1 MAVTRDALSEM
12 KREAVRHNELL
23 LLYSQMRRCRERIEP
38 RSTIDDFLD
47 ELKTAY
53 HWNVLMT
60 VRRESIEHDTIG
72 LLSAKGIPSVLLRGS
87 AIARDLYS
95 DPYCRTSSDV
105 DILVRRQD
113 VMRADMVLSGKG
125 YRRCD
130 MLPLEFWINRMHH
143 ALYHYPGADDL
154 IEVHWNFSIPSFFSL
169 SSEDIWAE
177 TIPLGKHRYRL
188 SPTMTVIH
196 LLLHHHMH
204 AFRELKILTDLVWAL
219 YRYDDAVRWDTL
231 GTMIRNYGLVKTATI
246 TLRQIDTLCGE
257 WVARES
263 GLRKFRDT
271 VKGMGRR
278 EPRLLASYFRMNLDR
293 EHRFQDRRDTCM
305 ARFALDRWTK
315 ISRSFATSLF
325 PLPEQLRELYCDQR
339 SWMLPL
345 HYSRFLRW
353 RVKEWKG

>member
-1 MAVTRDALSEM
+1 MTVTRGELSAM
-12 KREAVRHNELL
+12 KRGAARHNQLL
-23 LLYSQMRRCRERIEP
+23 LLYSQMMRLRETIEP
-38 RSTIDDFLD
+38 RPTVDEFLN
-47 ELKTAY
+47 ELKAAY
-53 HWNVLMT
+53 YWNVLMT
-60 VRRESIEHDTIG
+60 VRREAIEHDTIG
-72 LLSAKGIPSVLLRGS
+72 LLSAEGIPSILLRGS
-87 AIARDLYS
+87 AIARDLYP

-113 VMRADMVLSGKG
+113 LMPADRVLSENG

-143 ALYHYPGADDL
+143 AVYHCPGTDDL
-154 IEVHWNFSIPSFFSL
+154 IEVHWNFCIPTFFTL

-177 TIPLGKHRYRL
+177 ATPLGEHRYRL
-188 SPTMTVIH
+188 SPAMTVIH

-204 AFRELKILTDLVWAL
+204 AFRELKILTDLMWAL
-219 YRYDDAVRWDTL
+219 DRHEDAIEWDTL
-231 GTMIRNYGLVKTATI
+231 GTMIRNSGLVKTAII
-246 TLRQIDTLCGE
+246 TMGQIDTLCGE
-257 WVARES
+257 WVAREP

-315 ISRSFATSLF
+315 IPRSFATSLF
-325 PLPEQLRELYCDQR
+325 PLPEQLRELYRDQR

-353 RVKEWKG
+353 RVKEWTG